1 MYPSFEY
8 QTMYTSNIRNMGDP
22 YVCEYGIKSVVFG
35 EKKDNLKQDE
45 LWANAHLWYPHIYV
59 QCV

>member
-1 MYPSFEY
+1 
-8 QTMYTSNIRNMGDP
+8 MYTSNIRNMGDP

-45 LWANAHLWYPHIYV
+45 L
-59 QCV
+59 